1 MSRRA
6 VVFCVILS
14 LVAMSLSLGIALSA
28 PKGAVHLS
36 LSERDGTELVWN
48 QAGNGPVVGWAI
60 ANTTG
65 AGALIVQIHLDNG
78 APDRVLDVY
87 VKVNVDS
94 GYVGAETTMET
105 NRQGKGNGHV
115 VLDVSE
121 EPGDAVLV
129 QVVVKKPEHRW
140 LRLGYASAYLPV
152 PKK

>member
-1 MSRRA
+1 MNGRA

-65 AGALIVQIHLDNG
+65 AGALIVQIHLDS
-78 APDRVLDVY
+78 ATPDTVFDVY
-87 VKVNVDS
+87 VKVNQDS
-94 GYVGAETTMET
+94 GYVGGIGAVET
-105 NRQGKGNGHV
+105 NRKGKANGHM

-129 QVVVKKPEHRW
+129 QVVVKEQDEQFDW
-140 LRLGYASAYLPV
+140 AGYASEYLPV
-152 PKK
+152 PMK